1 MPRKKTKSFRRVL
14 EPDLKYSNVLV
25 TKMIN
30 KIMKDGKKRLAESLL
45 YAALESVESRAK
57 QPAVEVFETAIKNV
71 SPAVQV
77 KAKRI
82 GGATYQ
88 VPMEVRGDRKIHLAM
103 TWILNA
109 ARGKSG
115 KGFDRLL
122 ADELLNAYNGTG
134 DAIKKR
140 EDTHRMAEA
149 NKAFC
154 SLRSLLAKKK
164 DHKKTA
170 HCAVFLVSLGP

>member
-1 MPRKKTKSFRRVL
+1 MPRKKTKSFKRAL
-14 EPDLKYSNVLV
+14 EPDLRYNNVLV
-25 TKMIN
+25 TKMTN
-30 KIMKDGKKRLAESLL
+30 KIMRDGKKRLAESLL
-45 YAALESVESRAK
+45 YGAMAATEAKAK
-57 QPAVEVFETAIKNV
+57 QPALEIFEAAIKNV
-71 SPAVQV
+71 SPTVQV

-103 TWILNA
+103 TWILDA

-115 KGFDRLL
+115 KGFDQLL
-122 ADELLNAYNGTG
+122 ADELLNAYNNQG

-149 NKAFC
+149 NKAF
-154 SLRSLLAKKK
+154 
-164 DHKKTA
+164 A
-170 HCAVFLVSLGP
+170 HFARY

>member
-1 MPRKKTKSFRRVL
+1 MPRKKTKSFKRAL
-14 EPDLKYSNVLV
+14 EPDLRYNNVLV

-30 KIMKDGKKRLAESLL
+30 KIMKDGKKRLAETLI
-45 YAALESVESRAK
+45 YDALATAETKSK

-88 VPMEVRGDRKIHLAM
+88 VPMEVRGDRKVHLAM
-103 TWILNA
+103 TWILTA
-109 ARGKSG
+109 ARSKTGKA
-115 KGFDRLL
+115 FDQRL
-122 ADELLNAYNGTG
+122 ADELLNAYNNQG

-149 NKAFC
+149 NKAF
-154 SLRSLLAKKK
+154 
-164 DHKKTA
+164 A
-170 HCAVFLVSLGP
+170 HFARY